1 MDEEIRLPRYKKFV
15 YLTSRV
21 HPGETNSQY
30 MIQGCIEFLLSNDP
44 IAVELRTNFIFKVI
58 PILNPDGVIHG
69 NYRASMIG
77 VDLNRRWK
85 NPSRFL
91 HPTIYYTKQLIK
103 FHNLLGAQFDS
114 DSGGVVFSCDMH
126 GHSRNMNV
134 FMYACKN
141 LNEDPLIS
149 RVPN

>member
-1 MDEEIRLPRYKKFV
+1 MQTNKREKERGEKENNKVVSAFGSTLVIKKDQDPDLIPYKNHLDEEIRLPRYKKFV

-91 HPTIYYTKQLIK
+91 HPTIYYTK
-103 FHNLLGAQFDS
+103 
-114 DSGGVVFSCDMH
+114 
-126 GHSRNMNV
+126 
-134 FMYACKN
+134 
-141 LNEDPLIS
+141 
-149 RVPN
+149 